1 MIVVS
6 RLSMFLSCCLFVF
19 FSASSDATAAN
30 NHNSTRSNRNNK
42 SMDSGSDQGG
52 SGTVRGNGTVK
63 FFNDSKGFG
72 FSVADQGGSGTVRGN
87 GTVKFFN
94 DSKGFGF
101 SVADQE
107 GSGTLRNND
116 PIPGI
121 DVIVEKDP
129 EDNPALE
136 NSVAMLYYQ
145 FLLEGASD
153 SEAIEYGLIAA
164 LMGDSDS
171 EAIEYGLIAA
181 LMGETPED
189 QPVDLDDK
197 IVRKKP
203 GRVGDG
209 ADLDCDCYVRK
220 KPGRVGDGADLDGG
234 SGNNGSGTLRNNDPI
249 PGIDV
254 IVEKDPEENNSLDN
268 SPVMMLNEMLNA
280 GYSQAEVVEFALAT
294 GLIGQ

>member
-1 MIVVS
+1 MITVS

-30 NHNSTRSNRNNK
+30 NHNSTRSNRKNK
-42 SMDSGSDQGG
+42 PMDSGTDQGG

-63 FFNDSKGFG
+63 FFNE
-72 FSVADQGGSGTVRGN
+72 
-87 GTVKFFN
+87 
-94 DSKGFGF
+94 SKGFGF

-121 DVIVEKDP
+121 DIIVEKDP

-164 LMGDSDS
+164 LMG
-171 EAIEYGLIAA
+171 
-181 LMGETPED
+181 ETPED

-197 IVRKKP
+197 I
-203 GRVGDG
+203 
-209 ADLDCDCYVRK
+209 VRK

>member
-1 MIVVS
+1 MITVS

-30 NHNSTRSNRNNK
+30 DHNSTRSNRKNK
-42 SMDSGSDQGG
+42 PMDSGTDQGG

-63 FFNDSKGFG
+63 FFNE
-72 FSVADQGGSGTVRGN
+72 
-87 GTVKFFN
+87 
-94 DSKGFGF
+94 SKGFGF

-121 DVIVEKDP
+121 DIIVEKDP

-209 ADLDCDCYVRK
+209 ADLD
-220 KPGRVGDGADLDGG
+220 GG

>member
-1 MIVVS
+1 MITVS

-30 NHNSTRSNRNNK
+30 NHNSTRSNRKNK
-42 SMDSGSDQGG
+42 PMDSGTDQGG

-63 FFNDSKGFG
+63 FFNE
-72 FSVADQGGSGTVRGN
+72 
-87 GTVKFFN
+87 
-94 DSKGFGF
+94 SKGFGF

-121 DVIVEKDP
+121 DIIVEKDP

-209 ADLDCDCYVRK
+209 ADLD
-220 KPGRVGDGADLDGG
+220 GG